1 MKKYNLLVVGNGF
14 DLNLGH
20 KTSCINFCEDFRF
33 SNQPINNKLTDFFSR
48 ALDFGY
54 MLNNNWTGFERV
66 LCQYLEFLNF
76 IFTSPIVKYECRS
89 VDNVYYESF
98 IASLTISN
106 INETPLN
113 CRRILDISNPLEGA
127 VNYYWFDV
135 NNVKYHM
142 DCRISSIPATIS
154 KLCIEIKKRFIKEPS
169 KYEVRDYLIEEFNK
183 LLEDTE
189 NSLLQ
194 YIKCSTSEIKQLST
208 FISNNIGDEVDFL
221 LTFNYSKT
229 SETIFKLTPPYVA
242 HVHGSIDDEIV
253 LGIENDMIE
262 GQTISENS
270 PYYIFFK
277 RARRFIKRCNEGF
290 SEKILDKINSET
302 KIAVFGHSLDKSDKL
317 IFKSLLCTD
326 FKSCDIYYYG
336 EEKSYRAKLI
346 NLIGIDATNKL
357 SNDGKIKFI
366 KIT

>member
-76 IFTSPIVKYECRS
+76 LFTSPVVKYECRF
-89 VDNVYYESF
+89 NEYFESF
-98 IASLTISN
+98 ISSLTIPN
-106 INETPLN
+106 INEIPLN
-113 CRRILDISNPLEGA
+113 CRRILDIGNPLEGVA
-127 VNYYWFDV
+127 NYCWFDA
-135 NNVKYHM
+135 NNEKYCT
-142 DCRISSIPATIS
+142 DYRISSIPATIS
-154 KLCIEIKKRFIKEPS
+154 KLRIEIKKRFIKEPS

-183 LLEDTE
+183 LFEDTE

-194 YIKCSTSEIKQLST
+194 YIRRSTSEIKQLSA
-208 FISNNIGDEVDFL
+208 FISNNIGDEIDFL

-229 SETIFKLTPPYVA
+229 SEMIFNLTPLYVA

-262 GQTISENS
+262 G
-270 PYYIFFK
+270 
-277 RARRFIKRCNEGF
+277 
-290 SEKILDKINSET
+290 
-302 KIAVFGHSLDKSDKL
+302 
-317 IFKSLLCTD
+317 
-326 FKSCDIYYYG
+326 
-336 EEKSYRAKLI
+336 
-346 NLIGIDATNKL
+346 
-357 SNDGKIKFI
+357 
-366 KIT
+366 